1 MAAPRSRVG
10 YGAALLLVIAA
21 GLGSR
26 IFGRHLPAFVAD
38 YAGDTLYATM
48 MFVGLGILAPRA
60 STARLAATALAI
72 SCAIEVSQ
80 LHHAPWIDAIRRTTP
95 GALVLGYGFLWSDLA
110 CYAAGVALG
119 AGVERLVRQFTGPK
133 KSSAAEHGRT

>member
-1 MAAPRSRVG
+1 MPAPRARVA
-10 YGAALLLVIAA
+10 YAAALLLVVAA

-26 IFGRHLPAFVAD
+26 VFGRYLPAFVAT

-48 MFVGLGILAPRA
+48 VFVLFGIAAPRW
-60 STARLAATALAI
+60 STARVGGAALAV

-80 LHHAPWIDAIRRTTP
+80 LYHAPWIDAIRATIP

-110 CYAAGVALG
+110 CYVAGVALAVG
-119 AGVERLVRQFTGPK
+119 AERLTSRP
-133 KSSAAEHGRT
+133 R

>member
-1 MAAPRSRVG
+1 MTRRPKNPPRSRVA
-10 YGAALLLVIAA
+10 YGIALVLVIAA

-26 IFGRHLPAFVAD
+26 VFARSLPAIVAT

-48 MFVGLGILAPRA
+48 VFVGLAILAPQW
-60 STARLAATALAI
+60 STARLAVTALAC

-80 LHHAPWIDAIRRTTP
+80 LYHAPWIDGIRATPP

-110 CYAAGVALG
+110 CYTVGVALG
-119 AGVERLVRQFTGPK
+119 AAADRLAR
-133 KSSAAEHGRT
+133 SARLLESG